1 MVEGGGGSGAGR
13 LQLPLVDVLQG
24 CCNGPHV
31 QLDAA
36 RPVLHV
42 ANLLQGGVGEE
53 ESNGGGGISVLPTP
67 WDWGRGSGGWGGGPP

>member
-53 ESNGGGGISVLPTP
+53 ESNGGGGVSACC
-67 WDWGRGSGGWGGGPP
+67 